1 MRSIRTDLAMERRQ
15 MAGEIE
21 GIETETR
28 QNGEMEISTVR
39 IQTQRAAKA
48 LGRPCGR
55 YVTISCMQRLQPEPA
70 LREQLCTVLSE
81 ALGEMLPEKGDVLVV
96 GLGNRRVTAD
106 ALGPRVV
113 DGTLVTRHICAQMP
127 ETLSGRLRIVSAVA
141 PGVLGVTGM
150 ETAEVVRGV
159 VEHVRPSA
167 VVAIDALAA
176 RDSSRI
182 CSTIQLSDTGIAPGS
197 GVGNHRKGLT
207 QETLG
212 VPVLALGVPM
222 VVYAATIARDAID
235 AMIGADEQAKEGGSI
250 GAVIDRVVSAR
261 LGDLVVTPRE
271 VDALMEQMAGVIARA
286 LNIALQPKLDSE
298 EIDALMQ

>member
-70 LREQLCTVLSE
+70 LREQLCTVLAE

-127 ETLSGRLRIVSAVA
+127 ETLSGPA
-141 PGVLGVTGM
+141 PSWPSTRWPR
-150 ETAEVVRGV
+150 AIPPAS
-159 VEHVRPSA
+159 VRPFSSPIRGSRRA
-167 VVAIDALAA
+167 PAWAI
-176 RDSSRI
+176 
-182 CSTIQLSDTGIAPGS
+182 T
-197 GVGNHRKGLT
+197 
-207 QETLG
+207 
-212 VPVLALGVPM
+212 
-222 VVYAATIARDAID
+222 
-235 AMIGADEQAKEGGSI
+235 
-250 GAVIDRVVSAR
+250 
-261 LGDLVVTPRE
+261 
-271 VDALMEQMAGVIARA
+271 ARA
-286 LNIALQPKLDSE
+286 
-298 EIDALMQ
+298 

>member
-1 MRSIRTDLAMERRQ
+1 MRSIRTDLAMERQQ
-15 MAGEIE
+15 MAGEME
-21 GIETETR
+21 GMETKRR
-28 QNGEMEISTVR
+28 QAGEVEINTVR
-39 IQTQRAAKA
+39 IRTPEAAQRI
-48 LGRPCGR
+48 GRPCGR
-55 YVTISCMQRLQPEPA
+55 YVTISCAQRMQLEPA
-70 LREQLCTVLSE
+70 LREQLCS
-81 ALGEMLPEKGDVLVV
+81 ALAGELGDMLPEKGDVLVV

-113 DGTLVTRHICAQMP
+113 DATLVTRHIREQLP
-127 ETLSGRLRIVSAVA
+127 ETLAHRLRTVSAVA

-159 VEHVRPSA
+159 VEHVRPGA
-167 VVAIDALAA
+167 VIAIDALAA

-212 VPVLALGVPM
+212 VPVYALGVPM
-222 VVYAATIARDAID
+222 VVYASTIARDAID
-235 AMIGADEQAKEGGSI
+235 AMIGEDEQEGGSI

-271 VDALMEQMAGVIARA
+271 VDALMEHMAGLIARS
-286 LNIALQPKLDSE
+286 LNIALQSGLESD